1 MATDVIRLG
10 SRRSIQ
16 AHRAA
21 SWKLRRPSEKE
32 MPEHDM
38 HSWLRAAEPSEVRAI
53 ALRRTQDDPEGL
65 LREYTRRFGNV
76 LNADNAAELFS
87 EYAASPASRARFR
100 PAVHPAAQWVR
111 DELFT
116 RALADPGI
124 REVIFTAGGN
134 GAGKSTGGLT
144 GDVVMDTTLSNPQH
158 SEKLVQAA
166 LDAGKRVQVVYT
178 YRPIQQ
184 AFEGVLGR
192 GRVEG
197 RTVSVGT
204 LIGTH
209 EGAAQTVRSLVG
221 KYSGNPN
228 VRFWFIDNS
237 GAHPAQGTIALTRQ
251 QDYRE
256 SREQLYGILEAQ
268 RAHIPEYV
276 YQAARGTDYGRA
288 RQSTGPTGL
297 AQSAACGPGETG
309 TASPQPEVTSADEN
323 AKPRSTQVQTPSTR
337 LLALVVGMEKSGLA
351 SIQLL
356 LRQGPVVRATDLK
369 PLSQMPEAAATLE
382 RLGVSFLQQSDAV
395 FENCDLIVISPGVP
409 ADLTQLEA
417 ARARGVRVIGEVELA
432 APFLL
437 GRTIGITGTNGK
449 TTTTALVGHILR
461 ESGIAAQVGGNIGT
475 PVTAM
480 IESSRADQWNVL
492 ELSSFQLET
501 IARFHADIAVALN
514 VTQNHLDRHH
524 TFANYAAAKGRL
536 FETQRAG
543 AFAVLNAD
551 DATCVGY
558 ASLTAGS
565 PLWFSST
572 RAVTPGIWL
581 AGDNIWF
588 DGELLMDAREIPIR
602 GRHNIED
609 TMAAA
614 AAARLAGASLA
625 SIAAAVRTF
634 KAVEHRL
641 EFVRNLN
648 GVDFYNDSKAT
659 SVDATLKALD
669 AFSGGL
675 WVILGGKDKGL
686 DYTVLR
692 APLAAKAH
700 AVLLIGAAAAKI
712 AEQLGGAVPL
722 EHSGTLENAVRFA
735 YGHARTG
742 DTVLL
747 APACASFDQ
756 FTSYEHR
763 GQVFKSLVQQLEPAR

>member
-1 MATDVIRLG
+1 MSEHETH
-10 SRRSIQ
+10 SRPRDLS
-16 AHRAA
+16 AA
-21 SWKLRRPSEKE
+21 
-32 MPEHDM
+32 
-38 HSWLRAAEPSEVRAI
+38 EVRAS
-53 ALRRTQDDPEGL
+53 ALRRTQEDPAGL
-65 LREYTRRFGNV
+65 LKEYSRRFGSV
-76 LNADNAAELFS
+76 LNADNAAELFP
-87 EYAASPASRARFR
+87 EYAASRASRARFR

-111 DELFT
+111 DELFA
-116 RALADPGI
+116 RALADPAVH
-124 REVIFTAGGN
+124 EVVFTAGGN
-134 GAGKSTGGLT
+134 GAGKSAGGLN
-144 GDVVMDTTLSNPQH
+144 GDVVMDTTLSNPEH
-158 SEKLVQAA
+158 SESLLQAA
-166 LDAGKRVQVVYT
+166 LGAGKRVQVVYT

-184 AFEGVLGR
+184 AFEGVLHR
-192 GRVEG
+192 ARLEG

-204 LIGTH
+204 MIGTH
-209 EGAAQTVRSLVG
+209 EGAAQTVRSLAE
-221 KYSGNPN
+221 KYAGNPN

-237 GAHPAQGTIALTRQ
+237 GENPVPGDIALSWRQ
-251 QDYRE
+251 NYRKYRE
-256 SREQLYGILEAQ
+256 DLYAILESQ
-268 RAHIPEYV
+268 RAQVPEYV
-276 YQAARGTDYGRA
+276 YQAAQGTDYGRA
-288 RQSTGPTGL
+288 RRPTGPTGL
-297 AQSAACGPGETG
+297 AQPAASGPAEAG
-309 TASPQPEVTSADEN
+309 TSSPPPAVSPHTLAPASGAPL
-323 AKPRSTQVQTPSTR
+323 R
-337 LLALVVGMEKSGLA
+337 ALVVGMEKSGLA

-356 LRQGPVVRATDLK
+356 LRQGAVVRATDLK
-369 PLSQMPEAAATLE
+369 PLSQMPEAAAALE
-382 RLGVSFLQQSDAV
+382 RLGVPFVQQSDEV
-395 FENCDLIVISPGVP
+395 FDACELIVISPGVP
-409 ADLTQLEA
+409 ADLLPLEA
-417 ARARGVRVIGEVELA
+417 AGARGTRVIGEVELA
-432 APFLL
+432 APFVL

-480 IESSRADQWNVL
+480 IETSRPDQWNVL

-501 IARFHADIAVALN
+501 IVEFHADIAVALN

-536 FETQRAG
+536 FETQQAG
-543 AFAVLNAD
+543 AFAILNAD
-551 DATCVGY
+551 DPTCVSY

-572 RAVTPGIWL
+572 RAVTPGVWL
-581 AGDNIWF
+581 ADDKVWF

-614 AAARLAGASLA
+614 AAAHLAGAPLG

-641 EFVRNLN
+641 EFVRHLN

-700 AVLLIGAAAAKI
+700 AALLIGAAAPKI
-712 AEQLGGAVPL
+712 AAQLHGAVPL
-722 EHSGTLENAVRFA
+722 EPSETLENAVRFA
-735 YGHARTG
+735 YAHAQPG

-756 FTSYEHR
+756 FSSYEHR
-763 GQVFKSLVQQLEPAR
+763 GRVFKNLVHQLEPAQ

>member
-1 MATDVIRLG
+1 MEPVESAY
-10 SRRSIQ
+10 
-16 AHRAA
+16 RA
-21 SWKLRRPSEKE
+21 
-32 MPEHDM
+32 MPPFPGPN
-38 HSWLRAAEPSEVRAI
+38 AAQVRAN
-53 ALRRTQDDPEGL
+53 ALRLVQEDPAGL
-65 LREYTRRFGNV
+65 LQEYTRRFGKV
-76 LNADNAAELFS
+76 LNADNAAELFP
-87 EYAASPASRARFR
+87 EYAASLASRARFR

-111 DELFT
+111 DELFA
-116 RALADPGI
+116 RALQDPNVH
-124 REVIFTAGGN
+124 EVVLTAGGN
-134 GAGKSTGGLT
+134 GVGKSTGGLT
-144 GDVVMDTTLSNPQH
+144 GDVVMDSTLSNPEH
-158 SEKLVQAA
+158 SERLLRAA
-166 LDAGKRVQVVYT
+166 LDAGKSVQIVYT
-178 YRPIQQ
+178 FRPIEQ

-192 GRVEG
+192 ALVEG

-209 EGAAQTVRSLVG
+209 EGAAQTIRSLAG
-221 KYSGNPN
+221 KYAGHPD
-228 VRFWFIDNS
+228 VRFRFIDNS
-237 GAHPAQGTIALTRQ
+237 GANPVLGSIALASK

-256 SREQLYGILEAQ
+256 SREQLYDILESQ
-268 RAHIPEYV
+268 RDQIPEHV
-276 YQAARGTDYGRA
+276 YRAAQGTDYGRA
-288 RQSTGPTGL
+288 RRPTGRTGP
-297 AQSAACGPGETG
+297 AQSAAGGTAETG
-309 TASPQPEVTSADEN
+309 TSRSQPQVT
-323 AKPRSTQVQTPSTR
+323 PGTR
-337 LLALVVGMEKSGLA
+337 ALVVGLEKSGLA

-356 LRQGPVVRATDLK
+356 LRHGAMVRATDVK
-369 PLSQMPEAAATLE
+369 PLSQMHEAAASLE
-382 RLGVSFLQQSDAV
+382 RLGVPFTQQSDSTFDGV
-395 FENCDLIVISPGVP
+395 DLIVISPGVP
-409 ADLTQLEA
+409 ADLTPLNA
-417 ARARGVRVIGEVELA
+417 ARARGVRVIGEVEFA
-432 APFLL
+432 APDLV

-449 TTTTALVGHILR
+449 TTTTALVGHILH

-480 IESSRADQWNVL
+480 VDSSRPDQWNVL

-501 IARFHADIAVALN
+501 IAEFHADIAVALN

-558 ASLTAGS
+558 AALTAGS
-565 PLWFSST
+565 PLWFSSA

-581 AGDNIWF
+581 EGGEILF

-614 AAARLAGASLA
+614 AAARLAGAPLA

-659 SVDATLKALD
+659 SVDATLKAMD

-686 DYTVLR
+686 DYAALR
-692 APLAAKAH
+692 TPLAAKAH
-700 AVLLIGAAAAKI
+700 AALLIGAAASKI
-712 AEQLGGAVPL
+712 ADQLGGAVPVDQA
-722 EHSGTLENAVRFA
+722 GTLENAVRFA
-735 YGHARTG
+735 YAHAQPG

-756 FTSYEHR
+756 FKSYEHR
-763 GQVFKSLVQQLEPAR
+763 GQVFKSLVQQLEDAH